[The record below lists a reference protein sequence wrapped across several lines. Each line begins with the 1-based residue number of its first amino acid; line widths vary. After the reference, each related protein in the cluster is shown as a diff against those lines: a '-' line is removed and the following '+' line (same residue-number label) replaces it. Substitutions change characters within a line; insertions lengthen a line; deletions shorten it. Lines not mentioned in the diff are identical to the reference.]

1 MLPLLALLVLVGG
14 SSRTAA
20 AEIPINTLLNP
31 KSSPEDGEYSG
42 NITTRIVGGTLASA
56 GTYPWYVSP
65 TGSFFCGGSL
75 IHPDIVLTAAHCDLA
90 FALDEPVVVGSIFR
104 GSTGTPGAVSRTV
117 TRMVPHPFYNE
128 ATVANDFMLLKLDQ
142 PISDILPVTLN
153 DNSNVPSAGETLSVM
168 GYGLLQNNGAVTT
181 QLNEVD
187 LFAIAHGDCRNAY
200 SGVTNIDRNVMLC
213 AGGIPGRGSCLGDSG
228 GPLVTQNGVQVGVV
242 SFGVDCGLVN
252 FPDVYARVSGAYDW
266 IQRMI
271 CALSDSPPLDCPD
284 DITRFPTQAPLDAPI
299 PEVDD
304 GKNVVKF
311 IVQYDSTPGETSWL
325 ISQQGRVL
333 YRGPVDYIPGPGERW
348 STDFFE
354 FPAGVFG
361 FTMRDTAGN
370 GMGEGDVKGF
380 FEIWQILRDGSEI
393 LLASGNHDF
402 WYSTSVS
409 FTVDPDGNP
418 SATETPTDPDA
429 PITICTCELNAEACI
444 PSECQVFD
452 RDQEACESTTG
463 CIFTSSAPIN
473 NDESSDDSFLQ
484 GFGLYIL
491 VAMAVLGAVFLSV
504 VIWRRYSKQPADRS
518 TRNSSKRGKERAKD
532 QRRKKKSSRRPDMS
546 SLEFATATKTFSTG
560 GIDDDG
566 LAYEDV

>member
-252 FPDVYARVSGAYDW
+252 FPDV
-266 IQRMI
+266 
-271 CALSDSPPLDCPD
+271 
-284 DITRFPTQAPLDAPI
+284 
-299 PEVDD
+299 
-304 GKNVVKF
+304 
-311 IVQYDSTPGETSWL
+311 
-325 ISQQGRVL
+325 
-333 YRGPVDYIPGPGERW
+333 
-348 STDFFE
+348 
-354 FPAGVFG
+354 
-361 FTMRDTAGN
+361 
-370 GMGEGDVKGF
+370 
-380 FEIWQILRDGSEI
+380 
-393 LLASGNHDF
+393 
-402 WYSTSVS
+402 
-409 FTVDPDGNP
+409 
-418 SATETPTDPDA
+418 
-429 PITICTCELNAEACI
+429 
-444 PSECQVFD
+444 
-452 RDQEACESTTG
+452 
-463 CIFTSSAPIN
+463 
-473 NDESSDDSFLQ
+473 
-484 GFGLYIL
+484 
-491 VAMAVLGAVFLSV
+491 
-504 VIWRRYSKQPADRS
+504 
-518 TRNSSKRGKERAKD
+518 
-532 QRRKKKSSRRPDMS
+532 SSR
-546 SLEFATATKTFSTG
+546 SLH
-560 GIDDDG
+560 
-566 LAYEDV
+566 